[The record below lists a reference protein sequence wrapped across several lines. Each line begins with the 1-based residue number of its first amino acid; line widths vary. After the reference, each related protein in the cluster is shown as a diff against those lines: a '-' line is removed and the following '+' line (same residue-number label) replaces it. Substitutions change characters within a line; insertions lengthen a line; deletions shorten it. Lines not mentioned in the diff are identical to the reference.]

1 MYENNG
7 FIVTLNVLLLVQNES
22 QESPGRFYAGM
33 YIVQYERQFGRQY
46 HVSSTF
52 GWGSKPST
60 LIEGLNNMIKAKSD
74 RKRIRLKS

>member
-33 YIVQYERQFGRQY
+33 YIVQYER
-46 HVSSTF
+46 
-52 GWGSKPST
+52 
-60 LIEGLNNMIKAKSD
+60 
-74 RKRIRLKS
+74 